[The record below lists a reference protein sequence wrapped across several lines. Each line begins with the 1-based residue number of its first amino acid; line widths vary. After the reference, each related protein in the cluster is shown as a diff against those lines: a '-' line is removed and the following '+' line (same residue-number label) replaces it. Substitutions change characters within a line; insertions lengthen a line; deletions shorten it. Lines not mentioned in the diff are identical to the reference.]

1 MANSSGAPPSPTPAA
16 SDSTSTDKKKLF
28 IALGVAGIAALG
40 IGGFFVMRSMSG
52 GATQAVAT
60 NSVDANAVLPE
71 GEPGAPGST
80 LADGGIPPATAT
92 QISTGGNPSTLL
104 PLSPYR
110 RDPFQPFFIIPTPA
124 PPAPPLPTPTPI
136 PRPVV
141 IPQIDPVDIP
151 RPGGG
156 GFGGAAPGFAVPGI
170 NGSSASEGPL
180 VLPAVVIPRLNSTK
194 LVPTNAFPPPRSSSG
209 DGSGTASPSFDKRLS
224 GVVIGNGVRAILE
237 ISGGPVPKTYVVQPG
252 DVVEGI
258 TILNIRRYN
267 ESGTQVT
274 RMLIREN
281 GGERTVDLKPGP
293 PRTSA
298 IGGELGGEGAGG
310 FGGAPG
316 GFGGAPGGFGGA
328 PGGFGGAPGGFGGAP
343 NRFGNATGS
352 G

>member
-52 GATQAVAT
+52 GNTQAAAT
-60 NSVDANAVLPE
+60 NSVDVNAALPE
-71 GEPGAPGST
+71 GELGAPGST
-80 LADGGIPPATAT
+80 LANGGIAPATAT
-92 QISTGGNPSTLL
+92 QISTAGNPSTLL

-110 RDPFQPFFIIPTPA
+110 RDPFQPFFIIPTPVPPP
-124 PPAPPLPTPTPI
+124 PPAPPVPTPTPI
-136 PRPVV
+136 PQPVL

-156 GFGGAAPGFAVPGI
+156 FGGATPGFAVPGI
-170 NGSSASEGPL
+170 NGSGASEGPL
-180 VLPAVVIPRLNSTK
+180 VLPVVVIPRLNSTK

-293 PRTSA
+293 PRTA
-298 IGGELGGEGAGG
+298 GGGEFGSEGGSA
-310 FGGAPG
+310 FGGSPGSFGGSPG
-316 GFGGAPGGFGGA
+316 GFGGSPGGFRSSPGGFGGF
-328 PGGFGGAPGGFGGAP
+328 PR
-343 NRFGNATGS
+343 N
-352 G
+352 

>member
-1 MANSSGAPPSPTPAA
+1 MANSSGAPPSPIPAA
-16 SDSTSTDKKKLF
+16 NDSTSPDKKKLF
-28 IALGVAGIAALG
+28 IALGVAGIAVLG

-52 GATQAVAT
+52 GDTQAAT
-60 NSVDANAVLPE
+60 NSVDANAATAGLSPD
-71 GEPGAPGST
+71 GSGAPGST
-80 LADGGIPPATAT
+80 MADGGIPPATAT

-110 RDPFQPFFIIPTPA
+110 RDPFQPFFIIPTPTPPP
-124 PPAPPLPTPTPI
+124 PPAPPVPKPTPI
-136 PRPVV
+136 PQPVQ
-141 IPQIDPVDIP
+141 IPQINPVDIP

-170 NGSSASEGPL
+170 NSSGASEGPL
-180 VLPAVVIPRLNSTK
+180 VLPTVVIPRLNSTK

-293 PRTSA
+293 PRTSV
-298 IGGELGGEGAGG
+298 GGELGPDGTGG

-316 GFGGAPGGFGGA
+316 GFGGPPGGFGGF
-328 PGGFGGAPGGFGGAP
+328 PR
-343 NRFGNATGS
+343 N
-352 G
+352 

>member
-1 MANSSGAPPSPTPAA
+1 MANSSGAPPSPIPSA
-16 SDSTSTDKKKLF
+16 SNSTSPDKKKLF

-52 GATQAVAT
+52 GTQAVAT
-60 NSVDANAVLPE
+60 NSVDANAALPPGE
-71 GEPGAPGST
+71 LGTEPGAPGST
-80 LADGGIPPATAT
+80 LANGGIAPATAT

-124 PPAPPLPTPTPI
+124 PPPPPAPPVPTPTPI
-136 PRPVV
+136 PQPVQ

-151 RPGGG
+151 LPGGA
-156 GFGGAAPGFAVPGI
+156 FGSGSAAPGFAVPGP
-170 NGSSASEGPL
+170 NGSGASEGPL

-209 DGSGTASPSFDKRLS
+209 AGSGTASPSFDKRLS

-293 PRTSA
+293 PRTA
-298 IGGELGGEGAGG
+298 VGGELGADGTGG

-316 GFGGAPGGFGGA
+316 GFGGAPGGFGGF
-328 PGGFGGAPGGFGGAP
+328 PR
-343 NRFGNATGS
+343 N
-352 G
+352 

>member
-52 GATQAVAT
+52 GAQTVAT
-60 NSVDANAVLPE
+60 NSVDANSALSGSGAGLE
-71 GEPGAPGST
+71 GAPGST
-80 LADGGIPPATAT
+80 LSNGGIAPATAT
-92 QISTGGNPSTLL
+92 QISTVGNPSTLL

-110 RDPFQPFFIIPTPA
+110 RDPFQPFFIIPTPS
-124 PPAPPLPTPTPI
+124 PPLPPPPPVPTPTPI
-136 PRPVV
+136 PRPVQ

-151 RPGGG
+151 RPGG

-170 NGSSASEGPL
+170 NGSGASEGPL
-180 VLPAVVIPRLNSTK
+180 ILPVVVIPRLNSTK
-194 LVPTNAFPPPRSSSG
+194 LAPTNAFPPPRSSSG

-237 ISGGPVPKTYVVQPG
+237 ISGGLVPKTYVVQPG

-293 PRTSA
+293 PRTSLG
-298 IGGELGGEGAGG
+298 GGEFGSEGGSGFGGSPGG
-310 FGGAPG
+310 FGGSPG
-316 GFGGAPGGFGGA
+316 GFGGAPGGFGGF
-328 PGGFGGAPGGFGGAP
+328 PRG
-343 NRFGNATGS
+343 
-352 G
+352 